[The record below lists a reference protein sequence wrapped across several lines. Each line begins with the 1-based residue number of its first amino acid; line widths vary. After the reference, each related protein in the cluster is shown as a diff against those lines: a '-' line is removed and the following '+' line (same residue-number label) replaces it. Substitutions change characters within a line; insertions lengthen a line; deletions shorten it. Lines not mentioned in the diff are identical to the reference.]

1 MGAGVH
7 KADSRIQPGDLMWI
21 KDQQHGKPLAI
32 GMAIVSGTEMAEMT
46 KGKAIT
52 TIHWVGDELWELET

>member
-1 MGAGVH
+1 
-7 KADSRIQPGDLMWI
+7 
-21 KDQQHGKPLAI
+21 
-32 GMAIVSGTEMAEMT
+32 MAIVSGTEMAEMT

>member
-1 MGAGVH
+1 
-7 KADSRIQPGDLMWI
+7 MWI

-32 GMAIVSGTEMAEMT
+32 GMAMVSGDEMAEMT
-46 KGKAIT
+46 KGKAIR